1 LDRKDVRDA
10 NHHPEVI
17 VNGMA
22 GKAPLGVKATVDV
35 PLTLDA
41 AGTRDPDGNTLAYKW
56 FFYPE
61 AGTGIPGQ
69 PVVQGPEVP
78 IGGGG
83 VPGEG
88 GIPSRAAGGLRQPPA
103 RVTLTNQS
111 SPPVTVTA
119 RVAGTA
125 HIILAVEDNGTPT
138 LTSYRRVI
146 LTIARK

>member
-1 LDRKDVRDA
+1 VANRVPARFRRADRLDRKDVRDA

-83 VPGEG
+83 VPGEAA
-88 GIPSRAAGGLRQPPA
+88 SRQGQPA
-103 RVTLTNQS
+103 VSASRRRG
-111 SPPVTVTA
+111 SP
-119 RVAGTA
+119 
-125 HIILAVEDNGTPT
+125 
-138 LTSYRRVI
+138 
-146 LTIARK
+146 